1 MDVNLVLLRKDGSTK
16 NFPILSS
23 ITVIGRRED
32 CDLCIPL
39 MVVSKRHCQLSI
51 EQNELNIKDL
61 GSSNGTFING
71 RKIEEAVINPGD
83 HIQIGPVSFA
93 VQINGV
99 PARDSTMFTPTK
111 GITKSDAVSELNAV
125 SNG

>member
-23 ITVIGRRED
+23 ETVIGRRED
-32 CDLCIPL
+32 SDVCIPL

-51 EQNELNIKDL
+51 EQNKLNVRDL
-61 GSSNGTFING
+61 GSRNGTFING
-71 RKIEEAVINPGD
+71 RQIEESALNPGD
-83 HIQIGPVSFA
+83 QIQIGPVSFA

-99 PARDSTMFTPTK
+99 PTKDSAIFTPTK
-111 GITKSDAVSELNAV
+111 SISKSDDLSDLNAI

>member
-1 MDVNLVLLRKDGSTK
+1 MDVNLVLLKKDGSTK
-16 NFPILSS
+16 DFPMPNSVM
-23 ITVIGRRED
+23 VIGRREC

-39 MVVSKRHCQLSI
+39 MVVSKRHCQVSI
-51 EQNELNIKDL
+51 EQDNLNIRDI

-71 RKIEEAVINPGD
+71 RRIEESALNPGD

-99 PARDSTMFTPTK
+99 PTRGSAILTPTK
-111 GITKSDAVSELNAV
+111 SISKSDNVSELNAV
-125 SNG
+125 MNG